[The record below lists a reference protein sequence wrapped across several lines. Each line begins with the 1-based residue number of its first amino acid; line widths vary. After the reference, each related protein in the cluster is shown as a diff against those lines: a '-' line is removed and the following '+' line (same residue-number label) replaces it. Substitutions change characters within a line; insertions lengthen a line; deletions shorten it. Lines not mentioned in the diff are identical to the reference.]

1 MLTAIVVISFTMA
14 GYALVW
20 GLWTEFKQSRD
31 DGPIATVATMPFGV
45 ASALLTTIGT
55 FTLLGR
61 ELSPWIYILQFIFLA
76 ILFVLAINSVSA
88 KVPIDRNDT

>member
-14 GYALVW
+14 GNALVW

-45 ASALLTTIGT
+45 ASALLATIGT
-55 FTLLGR
+55 FALVGR
-61 ELSPWIYILQFIFLA
+61 EWSPWIYILQFICLA
-76 ILFVLAINSVSA
+76 VLFVLAINSVSA
-88 KVPIDRNDT
+88 KGANR